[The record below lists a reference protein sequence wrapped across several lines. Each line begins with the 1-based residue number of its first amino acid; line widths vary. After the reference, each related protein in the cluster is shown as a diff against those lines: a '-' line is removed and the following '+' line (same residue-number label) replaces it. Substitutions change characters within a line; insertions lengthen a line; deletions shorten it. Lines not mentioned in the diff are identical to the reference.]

1 MTDQPIH
8 IHTST
13 CYETTH
19 EQACYEYRILE
30 LENIL
35 LKIQV
40 GLRAVGANLDKM
52 ETSVTMELKH
62 TSLKEV

>member
-1 MTDQPIH
+1 MTVQPIH

-40 GLRAVGANLDKM
+40 GLRAVGANLD
-52 ETSVTMELKH
+52 
-62 TSLKEV
+62 